1 MKKRWLIFGLM
12 FSLAGAIA
20 ATNALD
26 ITGKWSGTIDVKDES
41 SGTNITTPV
50 QVQFQQR
57 DAAISG
63 NIGRAEDNDLVP
75 IKNAKVEGNKIYFE
89 ASSGE
94 TLGPA
99 KFNLIVDGDHME
111 GEMKTSVDTGDITGK
126 VKISRQK

>member
-1 MKKRWLIFGLM
+1 MKTRLFIFGLI
-12 FSLAGAIA
+12 FSVIAVLAFAGDP
-20 ATNALD
+20 D
-26 ITGKWSGTIDVKDES
+26 ISGKWSGTIDVRDEG

-57 DAAISG
+57 DAKISG
-63 NIGRAEDNDLVP
+63 NIGRAEDNDVVP

-94 TLGPA
+94 TVGPV
-99 KFNLIVDGDHME
+99 KFNLTVTGDRME
-111 GEMKTSVDTGDITGK
+111 GDMRTSVDSGDITGK

>member
-1 MKKRWLIFGLM
+1 MKRRWLIFGLM
-12 FSLAGAIA
+12 FSLAAAIA

-94 TLGPA
+94 TLGPV